1 MNVTKDKE
9 VREATNMQSKQEVT
23 ENGEGGVETSALFS
37 KHTVPWSTISAIMDL
52 FMLYSFIIYPYLY

>member
-1 MNVTKDKE
+1 MRLIRTDHEMNVTKDKE

-37 KHTVPWSTISAIMDL
+37 KHTVP
-52 FMLYSFIIYPYLY
+52 